1 MHRPLGNRNY
11 QQRVALERA
20 IVMQPDVLLMDE
32 PLSSLDERLR
42 RRLQSVIWEMHRQ
55 LGFTLIYVTHQRE
68 EMEEM
73 AVRIVRLRD
82 GKLEPRE

>member
-1 MHRPLGNRNY
+1 MKDSGGGC
-11 QQRVALERA
+11 RA
-20 IVMQPDVLLMDE
+20 
-32 PLSSLDERLR
+32 SFGG
-42 RRLQSVIWEMHRQ
+42 MHRQ